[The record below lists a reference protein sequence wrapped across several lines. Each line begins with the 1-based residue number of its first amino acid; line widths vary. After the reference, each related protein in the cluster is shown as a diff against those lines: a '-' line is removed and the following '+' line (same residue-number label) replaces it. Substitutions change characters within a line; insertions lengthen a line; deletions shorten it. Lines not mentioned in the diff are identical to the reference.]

1 MLIFDTK
8 CSLADTSDALPG
20 VREGGTNIIILLCFA
35 RTTKFPPTPNR
46 FFRKGFMVVVG
57 YNLGQS
63 YLDMRRWIH
72 EWKEGKTNSVL
83 QCYSVLKFTTVYTT
97 VVHCGT
103 LWHTVAHCG
112 TM

>member
-57 YNLGQS
+57 YNLGES
-63 YLDMRRWIH
+63 YPDMNGYMNGK
-72 EWKEGKTNSVL
+72 KERQTVF
-83 QCYSVLKFTTVYTT
+83 YSAIVY
-97 VVHCGT
+97 
-103 LWHTVAHCG
+103 
-112 TM
+112 